1 VTVAVVVALLAAL
14 LVIGLPVAL
23 AMAISGSLGL
33 YLFGGM
39 TVLGGILKTAP
50 LSTANSYE
58 IITIPMFILMAEFV
72 IVSGVARDLFRAAS
86 IWVGRLRGGLAMATA
101 LAGAGFGAISGSS
114 TAAAATL
121 ASTSIPAMIDEGY
134 DPRLASGVVAISGTL
149 AMLIPPSVALI
160 LYGIIADVS
169 VGRLLVAGVI
179 PGVLVMLTIMATVA
193 VLVRI
198 DPSAAPVGRPYRFRE
213 KVASLSHVGP
223 MLVLFLAV
231 TGTIYSGI
239 GTPTEAAGIGA
250 FAAALL
256 ALREGRLGPSAF
268 WGCLRRAA
276 QTTCMILFV
285 ILGAHIF
292 GYFFTLTRVT
302 NDLTEWI
309 GGLGMAPM
317 AVMVLILII
326 YIFLGAFMDQI
337 AILILTVPVLL
348 PLVLSLG
355 FDPVWFGVIVVVTAE
370 VGMVTAGHER
380 LCGGEIYP
388 ATAGRDFPRDFPAC
402 AGASVGDRTAHR
414 LPCARA
420 VAALDD
426 ELTPAPLSCRATTE
440 ETARSTTS

>member
-1 VTVAVVVALLAAL
+1 MTVALVIALLAGL

-23 AMAISGSLGL
+23 AMAISGSVGL

-39 TVLGGILKTAP
+39 AVLGGILKTAP

-72 IVSGVARDLFRAAS
+72 IISGVAQDLFRAAT

-101 LAGAGFGAISGSS
+101 VAGAGFGAISGSS

-134 DPRLASGVVAISGTL
+134 DPKLASGVVAISGTL

-169 VGRLLVAGVI
+169 VGQLLVAGVI
-179 PGVLVMLTIMATVA
+179 PGILVALTIMATVA

-198 DPSAAPVGRPYRFRE
+198 DPSVAPAGQPYSFRD
-213 KVASLSHVGP
+213 KFASLSRVGP
-223 MLVLFLAV
+223 MLLLFLAV

-239 GTPTEAAGIGA
+239 ATPTEASGIGA
-250 FAAALL
+250 FGAMLL
-256 ALREGRLGPSAF
+256 ALHERKLGFSQA

-302 NDLTEWI
+302 NDLTQWI
-309 GGLGMAPM
+309 GGLGISPM
-317 AVMVLILII
+317 GVMVVILII
-326 YIFLGAFMDQI
+326 YVFLGAFMDQI

-355 FDPVWFGVIVVVTAE
+355 FDPIWFGVIVVVTAE
-370 VGMVTAGHER
+370 VGMVTPPLGMNVFVVAR
-380 LCGGEIYP
+380 YTRRPLGEIFRGTFP
-388 ATAGRDFPRDFPAC
+388 HVLAHLLVIALLTAFP
-402 AGASVGDRTAHR
+402 VLVLW
-414 LPCARA
+414 LP
-420 VAALDD
+420 
-426 ELTPAPLSCRATTE
+426 
-440 ETARSTTS
+440 STMN